1 MSWWGWL
8 IVGIVLVGA
17 ELATDAAF
25 YLVLCY
31 SLLRGDERG
40 HDLAGVAAICVGILG
55 LAGVGLPVWAQWVAF
70 SALAIASMVLF
81 RQKCYSLLRGDGGG
95 AEFRHPAVGAVVAVE
110 EDLAPGGRT
119 RVRLQ
124 GTEWTAVNV
133 GPDSIPRGVG
143 AVVVDTDGVA
153 LEIIQAVSSEQP
165 VR

>member
-8 IVGIVLVGA
+8 IIGFILAGA
-17 ELATDAAF
+17 ELLTDASF
-25 YLVLCY
+25 YLVF
-31 SLLRGDERG
+31 
-40 HDLAGVAAICVGILG
+40 AGAAAICVGLLG

-70 SALAIASMVLF
+70 SALAIASLVLF
-81 RQKCYSLLRGDGGG
+81 RQKCYSRLRGGGSTAG
-95 AEFRHPAVGAVVAVE
+95 FRHPAIGAAIVVD
-110 EDLAPGGRT
+110 EDVAPGGRT

-133 GPDSIPRGVG
+133 GPDSMPRGTG

-153 LEIIQAVSSEQP
+153 LEIIPAVSPEPP